1 MMSDEAA
8 LHETAGR
15 QISVWHLSQPRLAPS
30 NIGQDSASATSARS
44 MKKVFGKLSVEGDA
58 ERLSLDAW
66 GAVVS

>member
-15 QISVWHLSQPRLAPS
+15 QISVWHLSAASGAIQYRTRQRLGDLGS
-30 NIGQDSASATSARS
+30 EHEEG
-44 MKKVFGKLSVEGDA
+44 FGKLSVEGDS